1 MDNLVK
7 HIAPIPRR
15 FNARFQVKSIGYVP
29 QKNDLVDHCFNSCN
43 FSFILSGHGT
53 FSVNKRSWS
62 VEAPCVITQWPG
74 IHYTYGPE
82 NTWEELYFIYDSAD
96 GKIFENN
103 SFYNPSKPIWYI
115 KNSTGIREKTQ
126 EVLALMNN
134 IYGESVAD
142 RLDSLCESMIM
153 NSIINEAP
161 PPLSENE
168 AIIRRIRA
176 YVRKNFL
183 EYHDFDDLAAKNGI
197 SPSSFRRHWKY
208 HVGLSP
214 AKYLIRLRIREAC
227 RLLVETNKS
236 IGQIATMLNFDDPL
250 YFSRKFHKEA
260 GITATEYRAKN
271 QPEEVAS
278 RKYARV

>member
-7 HIAPIPRR
+7 HIAPVPRR
-15 FNARFQVKSIGYVP
+15 FNARLQVETIGYVP
-29 QKNDLVDHCFNSCN
+29 KKDDLVDSFFYNCN

-53 FSVNKRSWS
+53 YSVGGKTWA

-74 IHYTYGPE
+74 HHYIYRPE
-82 NTWEELYFIYDSAD
+82 TTWEELYFIYDPAYEELF
-96 GKIFENN
+96 KNN
-103 SFYNPSKPIWYI
+103 SFYNPDKPIWYI
-115 KNSTGIREKTQ
+115 KNSTEFRKKAQ
-126 EVLALMNN
+126 EIVALMNK

-142 RLDSLCESMIM
+142 RLDLLCESMII
-153 NSIINEAP
+153 NSIINEEA

-183 EYHDFDDLAAKNGI
+183 EYHDFDELAGENGI
-197 SPSSFRRHWKY
+197 SSSSFRRHWKH

-214 AKYLIRLRIREAC
+214 AKYLMRLKIREAC
-227 RLLVETNKS
+227 RLLVETNNS
-236 IGQIATMLNFDDPL
+236 IGRIASMLNFDDPL
-250 YFSRKFHKEA
+250 YFSRKFHQEA
-260 GITATEYRAKN
+260 GFTATEYRVEN

-278 RKYARV
+278 RKSG